1 MADANLT
8 QAEADALTAMEKRR
22 SDDTEWQYPDL
33 GGYVT
38 IPLVS
43 MDRRESF
50 LLDLR
55 RSQIDLTKGTYQ
67 NRGRQVVVLARLDF
81 GGAPHRNPDGEEIRS
96 PHLHVYREGLGDIED
111 LRVAATTRTY
121 DSAAAVP
128 VYRPFRLVSLLSNG
142 TYSKTLNKWAMPVP
156 CDYFPNLHDAWQT
169 LQGFMH
175 YCHIVEPPVIRRGL
189 FP

>member
-1 MADANLT
+1 MADVNLT

-67 NRGRQVVVLARLDF
+67 NRGRQIVVLARLDF
-81 GGAPHRNPDGEEIRS
+81 GGAPHRNPDGDEIRS
-96 PHLHVYREGLGDIED
+96 PHLHLYREGYGD
-111 LRVAATTRTY
+111 
-121 DSAAAVP
+121 
-128 VYRPFRLVSLLSNG
+128 
-142 TYSKTLNKWAMPVP
+142 KWATPLP
-156 CDYFPNLHDAWQT
+156 GDLFPDPHDAWQT
-169 LQGFMH
+169 LQDFMR
-175 YCHIVEPPVIRRGL
+175 YCNIVEPPVIRRGL
-189 FP
+189 FT

>member
-22 SDDTEWQYPDL
+22 SDETEWQYPDL

-55 RSQIDLTKGTYQ
+55 RGRIDLTKGTYQ

-96 PHLHVYREGLGDIED
+96 PHLHLYREGYGD
-111 LRVAATTRTY
+111 
-121 DSAAAVP
+121 
-128 VYRPFRLVSLLSNG
+128 
-142 TYSKTLNKWAMPVP
+142 KWAIPASG
-156 CDYFPNLHDAWQT
+156 DHFPGPH
-169 LQGFMH
+169 
-175 YCHIVEPPVIRRGL
+175 EPGKPSRTSCGIATSWNR
-189 FP
+189 P